1 MRRTRKEESSLTEL
15 KEENFEQ
22 ITDDELQSGH
32 SESVENVVHGEKR
45 KLGSDDNDDVTD
57 DESIPVLNRRKSLKR
72 KKLSVFEEN
81 SDSDDVQDIEKKGS
95 KRTSDRLSEPQ
106 PKKIAVDE
114 CDEKE
119 TENDNST
126 TMQKEPE

>member
-32 SESVENVVHGEKR
+32 SESVENVHGEKR